1 MAELSPFGSLPVPNP
16 SLRGWHQGGFGFAR
30 GANTTGVYTIAML
43 FVIWDVETLLRFA
56 CAVSYRLGG
65 WCEAEVEVFPAIP
78 IVGYI
83 RVCAG
88 VGLKHV
94 P

>member
-1 MAELSPFGSLPVPNP
+1 MRKPSPICLSRVVPP
-16 SLRGWHQGGFGFAR
+16 R
-30 GANTTGVYTIAML
+30 
-43 FVIWDVETLLRFA
+43 
-56 CAVSYRLGG
+56 RLV
-65 WCEAEVEVFPAIP
+65 EVEVFLAKP

-83 RVCAG
+83 RVYAG

>member
-1 MAELSPFGSLPVPNP
+1 MPV
-16 SLRGWHQGGFGFAR
+16 SVASRRGIKAWHQGGFGFAR
-30 GANTTGVYTIAML
+30 GANTTGVCTIAML

-56 CAVSYRLGG
+56 YAVSYRLGG
-65 WCEAEVEVFPAIP
+65 WYEAEGEVFLAIP

-83 RVCAG
+83 RVYAG

-94 P
+94 PYYHKK

>member
-1 MAELSPFGSLPVPNP
+1 
-16 SLRGWHQGGFGFAR
+16 
-30 GANTTGVYTIAML
+30 
-43 FVIWDVETLLRFA
+43 
-56 CAVSYRLGG
+56 VSYRLGG
-65 WCEAEVEVFPAIP
+65 WYGVAEEEVFLAIA

-83 RVCAG
+83 RVYAG

>member
-1 MAELSPFGSLPVPNP
+1 LVQVAE
-16 SLRGWHQGGFGFAR
+16 A
-30 GANTTGVYTIAML
+30 
-43 FVIWDVETLLRFA
+43 
-56 CAVSYRLGG
+56 AVFL
-65 WCEAEVEVFPAIP
+65 AIP

-83 RVCAG
+83 RVYAG

>member
-1 MAELSPFGSLPVPNP
+1 
-16 SLRGWHQGGFGFAR
+16 
-30 GANTTGVYTIAML
+30 ML
-43 FVIWDVETLLRFA
+43 FLIWDVETLLRFA

-65 WCEAEVEVFPAIP
+65 WYEAEVEVFLAIP

-83 RVCAG
+83 RVYAG